1 MEQKPPKIRLR
12 LNLFDTIV
20 LIIAVAAAALLAWMT
35 LSPVA
40 GGSDS
45 VTAEVTQ
52 TVRYT
57 VCFQC
62 WAEGTSSLIRPGDRL
77 AENSK
82 NLSIGQVVSVQAVP
96 ARVRSVDQEARVV
109 RWAELEGKEDVLVT
123 IEATCAITDESITT
137 SGSYELRVGQTVY
150 VKGAGYLG
158 SGPIV
163 SIEEVQG

>member
-1 MEQKPPKIRLR
+1 MEQPKFRLR
-12 LNLFDTIV
+12 LNLFDGIV
-20 LIIAVAAAALLAWMT
+20 LVIALAAAAFMSWMA
-35 LSPVA
+35 LRPAA
-40 GGSDS
+40 GVSGSA
-45 VTAEVTQ
+45 TAEAAR

-57 VCFQC
+57 VCFQR
-62 WAEGTSSLIRPGDRL
+62 WAEGTSSLIRPGDQL

-82 NLSIGQVVSVQAVP
+82 NLTIGQVVSVQAVP

-109 RWAELEGKEDVLVT
+109 RWAELDDLEDVLVT
-123 IEATCAITDESITT
+123 IEALCEVTDESITT
-137 SGSYELRVGQTVY
+137 SGSYEIRVGQIAY